1 MLQHSPEVT
10 EALGAIRR
18 FVRVLRMS
26 AAGAERDTGL
36 SSAQLFVLH
45 LLKEG
50 EADSMTDLAN
60 RTMTDQSSVSTVVS
74 RLEQKGLVS
83 RTPSPADAR
92 RTKVALTEGG
102 RQVLDSAPPAFQE
115 RLLFALQHMPPDAL
129 RMLSTELSQLIALM
143 GASHEPPTFLFEDD
157 TPDPG

>member
-1 MLQHSPEVT
+1 MGSHTMLQISPEVT

-26 AAGAERDTGL
+26 AAGAERETGL

-50 EADSMTDLAN
+50 AAGSMTDLAN

-83 RTPSPADAR
+83 RTPSPTDAR
-92 RTKVALTEGG
+92 RT
-102 RQVLDSAPPAFQE
+102 
-115 RLLFALQHMPPDAL
+115 
-129 RMLSTELSQLIALM
+129 I
-143 GASHEPPTFLFEDD
+143 
-157 TPDPG
+157 